1 MRWKNSGTGQKIS
14 HIGNIK
20 KKRSV
25 LNWVTQAEMRDWEK
39 DLELLN

>member
-1 MRWKNSGTGQKIS
+1 MKKCGTDQKIR
-14 HIGNIK
+14 HMENIK

-25 LNWVTQAEMRDWEK
+25 LNWVTQVEMRDWEK